1 MQYIWAAFVLDFFF
15 GDPEWFPHP
24 VRFIGRLIKALEKT
38 LRIPCKTDRQLFV
51 GGGILVVVCVSFV
64 FFFTYI
70 LLQIAKAL
78 NPWIYLILNVIF
90 MYFTIAAN
98 CLKFEGAR
106 IEGYLLRG
114 DVVNARKYLGYIVG
128 RDVEKLE
135 MPDIVRGTV
144 ETVAENTS
152 DGVIAP
158 VFYMIIG
165 GAPLAMAYK
174 AINTMDSMVGYKN
187 DKYLYFGR
195 VAAILDD
202 IVNYIPARITGVL
215 IGVSAFFLG
224 LDERNSM
231 RILRRDCR
239 NHTSPN
245 SGFPEAAVAGALGV
259 QLGGLNSYF
268 GVLSEKPLI
277 GEKRRE
283 FEIADIHRTAKLMY
297 GSTLVF
303 LIISTIIWTLIK
315 FCI

>member
-1 MQYIWAAFVLDFFF
+1 
-15 GDPEWFPHP
+15 
-24 VRFIGRLIKALEKT
+24 
-38 LRIPCKTDRQLFV
+38 
-51 GGGILVVVCVSFV
+51 
-64 FFFTYI
+64 
-70 LLQIAKAL
+70 
-78 NPWIYLILNVIF
+78 
-90 MYFTIAAN
+90 
-98 CLKFEGAR
+98 
-106 IEGYLLRG
+106 
-114 DVVNARKYLGYIVG
+114 
-128 RDVEKLE
+128 
-135 MPDIVRGTV
+135 
-144 ETVAENTS
+144 
-152 DGVIAP
+152 
-158 VFYMIIG
+158 
-165 GAPLAMAYK
+165 MAYK